1 MSAHAVENDG
11 NMPASKDTHRESM
24 SEFVNNDGDN
34 SCSHEKKN
42 RQKVC

>member
-11 NMPASKDTHRESM
+11 NMLASKDTHRESM